1 MAIDKNLRMSHQQAV
16 TNNQT
21 STYAIAM
28 SAVRNIGVGRTPYVI
43 VQVDGEQMA
52 DTGNNS
58 NCTVYF
64 QTDALAAMNS
74 ATNTRTLG
82 VFATNSAIGTKIGP
96 IALSPGEAN
105 EEFGGIYYSM
115 GGGDL
120 SGGKFTAYITF
131 DPDLKGAYPDAI
143 TVSVP

>member
-1 MAIDKNLRMSHQQAV
+1 MAIDKNLRFSSQQAV
-16 TNNQT
+16 TNNT
-21 STYAIAM
+21 VSTNIIDL

-64 QTDALAAMNS
+64 QTDSVEAFNS
-74 ATNTRTLG
+74 ASNTRTLG
-82 VFATNSAIGTKIGP
+82 VFNTNSAIGTKVGP

-105 EEFGGIYYSM
+105 EQYAAVYYSM

-143 TVSVP
+143 SVSVP

>member
-1 MAIDKNLRMSHQQAV
+1 MAIDKNLRMSNQQAV
-16 TNNQT
+16 TANAT

-28 SAVRNIGVGRTPYVI
+28 SAVRNIGVGRVPYVI
-43 VQVDGEQMA
+43 VQVDGEVMA
-52 DTGNNS
+52 DSGNNS
-58 NCTVYF
+58 NCTVYW
-64 QTDALAAMNS
+64 QTDSIAAMNS

-82 VFATNSAIGTKIGP
+82 VFNTNSAIGTKIGP

-105 EEFGGIYYSM
+105 EEFGCVYYSM

-120 SGGKFTAYITF
+120 SAGKFTAYITF

>member
-1 MAIDKNLRMSHQQAV
+1 MAIDRNLRMSSQQAV
-16 TNNQT
+16 TNNT
-21 STYAIAM
+21 VSTDVIDLA
-28 SAVRNIGVGRTPYVI
+28 AVRNIGVGRVPYVI

-82 VFATNSAIGTKIGP
+82 VFATNAPIGTKIGP
-96 IALSPGEAN
+96 IALSPGEIN
-105 EEFGGIYYSM
+105 EQFGALYYSM

-120 SGGKFTAYITF
+120 SAGKFTGYITF
-131 DPDLKGAYPDAI
+131 DPDNRGAYPDAI
-143 TVSVP
+143 SVSVP